1 MDKVKAFFLDI
12 KNSLMEGR
20 IDDVLK
26 GYSDIIIALLVIAC
40 IGMMIIPMPTM
51 LLDILLCLNIAV
63 SFTLLLIAIYVPE
76 PLAISSF
83 PTILLITTLFRL
95 GLNVSSTRLILLYA
109 NPGEVVKAFG
119 NFVVGGNLVVGFVI
133 FLVLVVV
140 QFMVIG
146 KGSERVA
153 EVAAR
158 FTLDAMPGKQMS
170 IDADIRAGSITM
182 EEGRKKR
189 NDLGRE
195 SQLFGS
201 MDGAMK
207 FVKGDSIAGMIIT
220 VINLVAGMIIG
231 VVQNG
236 MPAGEAM
243 QLYSTLTIGDGLVS
257 MIASLLIS
265 VCTGLIVTR
274 VASEVE
280 GSHLGL
286 DIGTQILRRPKAIA
300 IASGLCFSFGLIPG
314 LPMIPFFILGALSGT
329 LSWGLYKSI
338 AVKASEEE
346 AAKSAGPPSDEPA
359 SPDLPTK
366 ASKEPG
372 GAPQPDVLA
381 LYTPITP
388 MAMEVSAEM
397 TPLVDTANQSG
408 QEFVK
413 KLIPQMRDALYEDLG
428 MRFPGI
434 EVRGGASW
442 LPPDTFVIKVY
453 EVPLVTSAI
462 FPGHVLV
469 PAAAEEID
477 IMGLQPKPTINP
489 ADGSPASWVPYE
501 LKERAE
507 MAGLL
512 TYSETG
518 YMLLTCSGVFRKYA
532 KEFLGLQEVQIILD
546 NLEQFGPALAKA
558 VVPNLLTLQQ
568 FTDILQRLVEEQ
580 VSLRDLRGIIGT
592 LAEWALLEKDTTMLV
607 EYCRVHLKRYISFK
621 YSRGSSTLL
630 VYLLDPQI
638 EEMIRN
644 SIQVTETGNYL
655 ALEPQIT
662 SEILQA
668 IRMEVESIPHSGQF
682 PVIVTQMDI
691 RRFVRLIVAL
701 DFPNMGVISFQELV
715 PEMQLQ
721 PIATISIQQV
731 GEGYGDYGY

>member
-12 KNSLMEGR
+12 KNSLLEGR

-26 GYSDIIIALLVIAC
+26 GYSDILIALLVIGC
-40 IGMMIIPMPTM
+40 IGMMIIPLPTI
-51 LLDILLCLNIAV
+51 LLDILLCANIAV
-63 SFTLLLIAIYVPE
+63 SFTILLIAIYVPE
-76 PLAISSF
+76 PLQISSF

-95 GLNVSSTRLILLYA
+95 GLNVSSTRLILLYGNA
-109 NPGEVVKAFG
+109 GEVIKSFG
-119 NFVVGGNLVVGFVI
+119 EFVVGGNLVVGAVI

-140 QFMVIG
+140 QFLVIG

-182 EEGRKKR
+182 EDGRRKR
-189 NDLGRE
+189 ADLGRE

-220 VINLVAGMIIG
+220 VINVVAGMIIG
-231 VVQNG
+231 VMMND
-236 MPAGEAM
+236 MSAGEAA

-265 VCTGLIVTR
+265 TATGLIVTR
-274 VASEVE
+274 VGSEFE
-280 GSHLGL
+280 NSHLGL
-286 DIGTQILRRPKAIA
+286 DIGAQILRRPKALA
-300 IASGLCFSFGLIPG
+300 IASGLCFAFGCIPG
-314 LPMIPFFILGALSGT
+314 LPMIPFFILGSLMGT
-329 LSWGLYKSI
+329 LTWGLYKSI
-338 AVKASEEE
+338 AVKAAEE
-346 AAKSAGPPSDEPA
+346 AAKKAAGPKQDEPA
-359 SPDLPTK
+359 GPDLPVK
-366 ASKEPG
+366 KG
-372 GAPQPDVLA
+372 GDKDGQPDVLS
-381 LYTPITP
+381 LYSPITP

-397 TPLVDTANQSG
+397 TPLVDTANPSG

-469 PAAAEEID
+469 PAPAEEID

-489 ADGSPASWVPYE
+489 SDGSPASWVPGE

-512 TYSETG
+512 TYAETG

-580 VSLRDLRGIIGT
+580 VSIRDLRGIIGT

-621 YSRGSSTLL
+621 YSRGSNTLL

-731 GEGYGDYGY
+731 GESEYGY

>member
-1 MDKVKAFFLDI
+1 
-12 KNSLMEGR
+12 
-20 IDDVLK
+20 
-26 GYSDIIIALLVIAC
+26 
-40 IGMMIIPMPTM
+40 
-51 LLDILLCLNIAV
+51 
-63 SFTLLLIAIYVPE
+63 
-76 PLAISSF
+76 
-83 PTILLITTLFRL
+83 
-95 GLNVSSTRLILLYA
+95 
-109 NPGEVVKAFG
+109 
-119 NFVVGGNLVVGFVI
+119 
-133 FLVLVVV
+133 
-140 QFMVIG
+140 
-146 KGSERVA
+146 
-153 EVAAR
+153 
-158 FTLDAMPGKQMS
+158 
-170 IDADIRAGSITM
+170 
-182 EEGRKKR
+182 
-189 NDLGRE
+189 
-195 SQLFGS
+195 
-201 MDGAMK
+201 
-207 FVKGDSIAGMIIT
+207 
-220 VINLVAGMIIG
+220 
-231 VVQNG
+231 
-236 MPAGEAM
+236 
-243 QLYSTLTIGDGLVS
+243 
-257 MIASLLIS
+257 
-265 VCTGLIVTR
+265 
-274 VASEVE
+274 
-280 GSHLGL
+280 
-286 DIGTQILRRPKAIA
+286 
-300 IASGLCFSFGLIPG
+300 
-314 LPMIPFFILGALSGT
+314 
-329 LSWGLYKSI
+329 
-338 AVKASEEE
+338 
-346 AAKSAGPPSDEPA
+346 
-359 SPDLPTK
+359 
-366 ASKEPG
+366 
-372 GAPQPDVLA
+372 
-381 LYTPITP
+381 
-388 MAMEVSAEM
+388 MEVSAEM
-397 TPLVDTANQSG
+397 TPLVDTANPSG

-469 PAAAEEID
+469 PAPAEEID

-489 ADGSPASWVPYE
+489 SDGSPASWVPME

-512 TYSETG
+512 TYAETG

-546 NLEQFGPALAKA
+546 NLETFGPALAKA

-580 VSLRDLRGIIGT
+580 VSIRDLRGIIGT

-621 YSRGSSTLL
+621 YSRGSNTLL

-731 GEGYGDYGY
+731 GESEYGY